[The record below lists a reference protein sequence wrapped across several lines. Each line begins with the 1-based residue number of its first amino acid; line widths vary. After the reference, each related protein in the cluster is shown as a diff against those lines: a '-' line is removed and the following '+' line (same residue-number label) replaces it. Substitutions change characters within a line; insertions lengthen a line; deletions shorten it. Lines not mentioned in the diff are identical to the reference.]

1 MTLAGLPLS
10 LALGPINSR
19 AEGVRIGVQSYSF
32 RTLPLDGAIK
42 AMSDIGIGECELFS
56 GHVEPQPSFS
66 RGGPRLKAA
75 GVPATKTEFAKAG
88 GGPAR
93 KGQEDLRNW
102 RLTVPMEHFQAI
114 RRKFDDAGIRLHAY
128 NLSFNDGFSDEEI
141 DRGFEMAKALGVE
154 IITASSTLSA
164 AKLVAQFTYKHKM
177 IVAMHGHDNVR
188 DPNQFAKPES
198 FAQAMALSKNF
209 WVNLD
214 IGHFLAAGYDPV
226 AYIEKHHDRISNLH
240 LKDRKKDHGQN
251 TPWAEG
257 DTPIKE
263 VLHLLKGKKYDIPAD
278 IEYEYRGAD
287 PVVEV
292 RKCFQYCKDA
302 LS

>member
-1 MTLAGLPLS
+1 M
-10 LALGPINSR
+10 
-19 AEGVRIGVQSYSF
+19 
-32 RTLPLDGAIK
+32 D
-42 AMSDIGIGECELFS
+42 
-56 GHVEPQPSFS
+56 
-66 RGGPRLKAA
+66 
-75 GVPATKTEFAKAG
+75 
-88 GGPAR
+88 
-93 KGQEDLRNW
+93 
-102 RLTVPMEHFQAI
+102 HFKAI

-128 NLSFNDGFSDEEI
+128 NFSFNDGFSDEEI
-141 DRGFEMAKALGVE
+141 DRGFEMAKALGVG

-164 AKLVAQFTYKHKM
+164 AKRVAPFADKHKM

-214 IGHFLAAGYDPV
+214 IGHFFAAGYDPV
-226 AYIEKHHDRISNLH
+226 AYIEEHHDRISNLH
-240 LKDRKKDHGQN
+240 IKDRKKNHGPN
-251 TPWAEG
+251 TPWGEG

-263 VLHLLKGKKYDIPAD
+263 VLHLLKSKKYDIPAD
-278 IEYEYRGAD
+278 IEFEYRGAD

-302 LS
+302 LA